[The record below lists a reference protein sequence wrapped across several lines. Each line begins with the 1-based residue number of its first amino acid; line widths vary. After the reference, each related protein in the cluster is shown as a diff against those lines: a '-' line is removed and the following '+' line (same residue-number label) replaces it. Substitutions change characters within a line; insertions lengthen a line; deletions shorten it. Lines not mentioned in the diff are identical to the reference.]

1 LESAVERRAK
11 SVEAGMAV
19 ANAREQRLGSFH
31 GLAVADLNVI
41 GYEPGAL
48 DRARRAC

>member
-1 LESAVERRAK
+1 MESVIERRAK

-19 ANAREQRLGSFH
+19 ANAREQRLGSFL

-41 GYEPGAL
+41 RYEPGAL
-48 DRARRAC
+48 ERARRAC